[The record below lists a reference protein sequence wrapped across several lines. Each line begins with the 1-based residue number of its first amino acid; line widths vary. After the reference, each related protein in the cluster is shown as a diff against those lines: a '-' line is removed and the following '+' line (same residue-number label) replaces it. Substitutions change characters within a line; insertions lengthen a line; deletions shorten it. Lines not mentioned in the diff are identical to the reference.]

1 MTACRLR
8 HTYLQY
14 VVKKNKCEAVYLTEP
29 NMTKGREEKKRK
41 EKKRKEK
48 KRKEKKRKEKKRKDY
63 ALWRQFNEKPRI
75 IPDKAKHDQG
85 NHLASPHRVVQDHL
99 FLMQPECGEK
109 PRGHSDEK
117 QDGRIWDVVLIEVEP

>member
-48 KRKEKKRKEKKRKDY
+48 KRKEKKRLDY

-99 FLMQPECGEK
+99 FLTQPECGEK

>member
-48 KRKEKKRKEKKRKDY
+48 KRLDY

-75 IPDKAKHDQG
+75 ISDKAKHDQG